1 MAVLNKYVQT
11 KEKKTKYYKFSNF
24 MNTNVGH
31 VQHKMVGRENG
42 TSEIKTVFNGRDITS
57 LEANILFKKKKK
69 STASGCIVPRN
80 SAIGI

>member
-1 MAVLNKYVQT
+1 
-11 KEKKTKYYKFSNF
+11 

-57 LEANILFKKKKK
+57 LEANILFKKKKHRERLHRSPQFCDRYLK
-69 STASGCIVPRN
+69 SKD
-80 SAIGI
+80 